1 VGGSLATQDVE
12 HRFAHA
18 EQVAAEEIARL
29 RRLLEAS
36 STLLGSLSV
45 EKVLPEVLDL
55 ARRTLAADAYALW
68 QLDEDNK
75 RWEIAIHSG
84 LSEDYVAHA
93 PGTIKSDSDVSYDA
107 PIVAEDIAE
116 AEWLTPEHRRA
127 HAAAGT
133 QSMLAVALRHD
144 ERVFGTLAFY
154 YGEPHQFTEAEK
166 SAAWTLGNLAAVA
179 IRTAELYE
187 IQRRRADDRK
197 FVADASEQLATS
209 LDYEATLANVAA
221 LAVPGFADWCT
232 IDMLDEGGA
241 IKRLTVAHVDP
252 AKVRWANELVEKYPP
267 DPDAPYG
274 VPNVIRTGR
283 PELFTEIADELLV
296 EAAAD
301 QPELLEILRELG
313 LKSMICVPL
322 SARDKAFGAITFVS
336 AETGRRYDEADL
348 ATAQDLARSAATAVD
363 NALLFRE
370 AEAARRHAQESLAVV
385 DSVFAAAPVG
395 LAFMDTNFRYARVND
410 ALALIN
416 GLPADEHYG
425 RTLREV
431 LGDLADEIEPLH
443 RQVIETGEPRLNL
456 QVTGQTAAAP
466 GQDRNWLVSYYPVR
480 NLADETIGVG
490 VVLMDVTERE
500 QARAAA
506 EAATERLG
514 VLAEA
519 SQQLAS
525 TLDYETTLANL
536 ASLLVP
542 RYADWYAVD
551 VLDDSGGF
559 RRLAV
564 VHKDPAKAQWVETA
578 CEQYTADPDE
588 PEGTGRVVRT
598 GEAILYRTI
607 TDEFLSSSTRDPE
620 HHQVLHQLGMESA
633 MVVPLTAGGRTYGA
647 LMLVSADP
655 DRLFDEEDLDFAK
668 HLGRRAAVAVDN
680 ARLYRAAEERAR
692 ASLVVSHVADGV
704 LLIDRLGVIRLWN
717 PAAERITG
725 LAAKETLGRRADEVF
740 GSKEATAPLPPGQTT
755 RPTTYQ
761 VDVNGREL
769 WLSITGVGFEEG
781 SVYAFRDLTAER
793 GIEKLKS
800 DFVSTISHELRT
812 PLAAIYGAALTL
824 RREDVPLGEPQRAG
838 LLEVIASESDRLA
851 RIVNDILWASRL
863 ESGGMH
869 TTIEQC
875 DGVAIARSVI
885 EAARHYVPPSIELA
899 ITAPEDAP
907 PIQADEDKAR
917 QVLTN
922 LVDNAVKYSPD
933 GGRVE
938 LEIAVAGPRLRFVV
952 RDQGLGIPPAEH
964 RRIFEKFYR
973 LDPDLTRGVGG
984 TGLGLYISRE
994 LLERMGGRIW
1004 VESSGRGG
1012 STFVAEL
1019 PIAY

>member
-1 VGGSLATQDVE
+1 LATQDVE
-12 HRFAHA
+12 QRFSDS
-18 EQVAAEEIARL
+18 ESTAEEIERL

-36 STLLGSLSV
+36 SALLGSLSV
-45 EKVLPEVLDL
+45 ERVLPEVLDL
-55 ARRTLAADAYALW
+55 ARRTLAADGYALW
-68 QLDEDNK
+68 QLDPETK
-75 RWEIAIHSG
+75 RWQIAIHSG
-84 LSEDYVAHA
+84 LSEDYVQHA
-93 PGTIKSDSDVSYDA
+93 PGTVSGGDDAEVSFDA
-107 PIVAEDIAE
+107 PIVAEEIAD

-144 ERVFGTLAFY
+144 DRVFGTLAFY
-154 YGEPHQFTEAEK
+154 YGEPHHFTEAEK

-197 FVADASEQLATS
+197 FVADASEQLASS
-209 LDYEATLANVAA
+209 LDFETTLANVAS
-221 LAVPGFADWCT
+221 LAVAGFSDWCA
-232 IDMLDEGGA
+232 IDMLDEHGA
-241 IKRLTVAHVDP
+241 IKRLTVAHISP
-252 AKVRWANELVEKYPP
+252 EKVSWANELMAKYPP

-274 VPNVIRTGR
+274 VANVIRTGL
-283 PELFTEIADELLV
+283 PELFSDIPEALLV
-296 EAAAD
+296 GAAGD
-301 QPELLEILRELG
+301 EPELLAILRELG
-313 LKSMICVPL
+313 LKSTICVPL
-322 SARDKAFGAITFVS
+322 TARDKTLGAITFVS
-336 AETGRRYDEADL
+336 AESGRRYDESDL
-348 ATAQDLARSAATAVD
+348 ATAQDLARSAAIAVD

-370 AEAARRHAQESLAVV
+370 AEEARRQAQESLAVV
-385 DSVFAAAPVG
+385 DSVFAAAPIG
-395 LAFMDTNFRYARVND
+395 LAFMDTNFRYARVNE
-410 ALALIN
+410 ALARIN
-416 GLPADEHYG
+416 GLSAEEHYG

-431 LGDLADEIEPLH
+431 LGDLADEIEPYH
-443 RQVIETGEPRLNL
+443 RRVIATGEPILDL
-456 QVTGQTAAAP
+456 QVTGLSAASP
-466 GQDRNWLVSYYPVR
+466 GVRNWLVSYYPVR
-480 NLADETIGVG
+480 DVSGTTIGVG
-490 VVLMDVTERE
+490 VVLTDMTERE

-506 EAATERLG
+506 EAANERLA
-514 VLAEA
+514 VLADA
-519 SQQLAS
+519 GQRLAS
-525 TLDYETTLANL
+525 TLDYEATLTNL
-536 ASLLVP
+536 ATLLVP
-542 RYADWYAVD
+542 RYADWYVVD
-551 VLDDSGGF
+551 VLDDAGGF
-559 RRLAV
+559 KRLAV
-564 VHKDPAKAQWVETA
+564 AHVDQSKEEWIVKARDH
-578 CEQYTADPDE
+578 YTADPDE
-588 PEGTGRVVRT
+588 PEGTGRAVRT
-598 GEAILYRTI
+598 GEPLLYRKI
-607 TDEFLSSSTRDPE
+607 TDDFLASSTRDAE

-633 MVVPLTAGGRTYGA
+633 MVVPLTVGGRTYGA

-655 DRLFDEEDLDFAK
+655 ERLYDEDDLDFAY
-668 HLGRRAAVAVDN
+668 HLARRAAVAVDN
-680 ARLYRAAEERAR
+680 ARLYRTAEEQAR
-692 ASLVVSHVADGV
+692 ASLVVAHVADGV
-704 LLIDRLGVIRLWN
+704 LLVDGLGVIRLWN
-717 PAAERITG
+717 PAAEQITG
-725 LAAKETLGRRADEVF
+725 LKAQDALGRRAEDLF
-740 GSKEATAPLPPGQTT
+740 ASKEAIAPLPQGEST

-769 WLSITGVGFEEG
+769 WLSIIGVGFDDG
-781 SVYAFRDLTAER
+781 TVYAFRDLTAER

-800 DFVSTISHELRT
+800 DFVATISHELRT

-824 RREDVPLGEPQRAG
+824 RRDDVRLGEPQRDG

-875 DGVAIARSVI
+875 DGVAIARGVLD
-885 EAARHYVPPSIELA
+885 AARQYVPPSIELTL
-899 ITAPEDAP
+899 IAPDHAP
-907 PIQADEDKAR
+907 PIAADADKAR

-938 LEIAVAGPRLRFVV
+938 MEVMVAGQRLRFAV

-1004 VESSGRGG
+1004 VESSGSGG